1 MWQEEGWF
9 SCQHKILR
17 HQPSLHNPTQFWQR
31 FTWRQCW
38 TRQVKGSVPQTCP
51 LSATLHTSGCM
62 LSCFS
67 RVWLLVT
74 LWVVDRRLLSMGF
87 PRQKYW
93 SGLPC
98 PPPGDLPN
106 PGIKSTSPV
115 SPAVQMLS
123 HWGSPDWRFLW
134 SLWAQG
140 TICGYMWMTW
150 GSLGPSALIC
160 LLNPCSL

>member
-1 MWQEEGWF
+1 MWQEDGWF
-9 SCQHKILR
+9 SCQHEILR
-17 HQPSLHNPTQFWQR
+17 HQLSLHNPTHFWQR

-38 TRQVKGSVPQTCP
+38 TPQFKGSVPQTCP
-51 LSATLHTSGCM
+51 LSATLHASGCM

-106 PGIKSTSPV
+106 PGIKPISPV
-115 SPAVQMLS
+115 SPAVQMLR

-134 SLWAQG
+134 NTSWNQD
-140 TICGYMWMTW
+140 CQEKYQ
-150 GSLGPSALIC
+150 
-160 LLNPCSL
+160 